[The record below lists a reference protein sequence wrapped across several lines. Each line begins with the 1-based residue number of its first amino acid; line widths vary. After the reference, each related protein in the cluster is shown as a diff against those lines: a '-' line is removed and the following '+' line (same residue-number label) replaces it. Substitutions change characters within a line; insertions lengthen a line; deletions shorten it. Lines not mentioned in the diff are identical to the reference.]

1 MSWGR
6 APGGGG
12 DDHTLGRG
20 GGSLGAAGTA
30 RHLYYETHGG
40 GGEGSHPAQDIER
53 ESSEMSK
60 CEYRCTWIKVL

>member
-1 MSWGR
+1 MLIVEGKGR
-6 APGGGG
+6 GGVGGRRTPGGGS

-53 ESSEMSK
+53 E
-60 CEYRCTWIKVL
+60 L